1 MYSCC
6 DISLVWYELGMILS
20 TIMHHSDSVVVLK
33 IQRYPFS
40 VRMDVYDLEYD
51 RLVFKTKFEDQ
62 ESVWCLRLLSSIL
75 MNGSSIITLL
85 YKTGRR
91 KKIGIEPW
99 VSEHQGMIAQTF
111 SLLDQWLGEYSYGL
125 DYICNHIMTWPK
137 GWRQCWPIWLGV
149 SSSMGCPHC
158 QSIL

>member
-1 MYSCC
+1 
-6 DISLVWYELGMILS
+6 MILS

-91 KKIGIEPW
+91 KKIGIEP
-99 VSEHQGMIAQTF
+99 
-111 SLLDQWLGEYSYGL
+111 
-125 DYICNHIMTWPK
+125 
-137 GWRQCWPIWLGV
+137 
-149 SSSMGCPHC
+149 
-158 QSIL
+158 